1 MIPLLD
7 SSVERVP
14 QKPRILVVE
23 DEALVADDLEER
35 LSQLGYQVCGVV
47 DTAEQAIERAVALS
61 PDLVLMD
68 IHLLG
73 EKDGIEA
80 AAEIRLARD
89 IAVVFVTAHADDA
102 TLKRAGL
109 AEPFGYVLKPFDE
122 RELKATIEMALYRKQ
137 AEARLRKMERW
148 LATTLSSIGDGV
160 LATDR
165 AGRITYIN
173 AMGEAIT
180 GWSRE
185 AALGRDFYEVFVVQ
199 KEPVR
204 APLTDLLERAALDG
218 VTFSL
223 EEGHSLRT
231 RGGELRALDDT
242 IAPIREDDGLLTGY
256 VAVFRDASARKEAQQ
271 HRLQMEQ
278 KVREAQRFE
287 SLGLMAGGIA
297 HDFNNLLSIITLR
310 TSMSR
315 TQVAEGSEVGESLR
329 EIETAANRAAQLCN
343 QMLVYAGKRA
353 LTMEVLDLS
362 EVVRNAEPL
371 LRAALQNRAAL
382 VLELE
387 NGLPSILGDSG
398 QIQQAILNLV
408 LNGAEA
414 LASPGGRLTVG
425 TRKFWASQSFLSQ
438 CRFGADLPEGKYASL
453 KISDSGYG
461 MGQETLAHIFDPFF
475 TTKFAG
481 RGLGLP
487 AVLGI
492 VRAHGGTIGVQ
503 SAPGKGTTFQILF
516 PLTQLAARSDPTP
529 AGSVPSKSRWQGG
542 GRALLVDDDAAIRTV
557 GSLILSQCGFEA
569 ETAENGQQGV
579 QKLLARGGDYRVVL
593 LDLTMPGLHGDQVLK
608 VIRSHFLRLPVVLIS
623 GYTEEDTERL
633 YAADDRTIFLH
644 KPYSLDQLHAKLTTL
659 LGNQ

>member
-7 SSVERVP
+7 SSVERLP

-23 DEALVADDLEER
+23 DEALVAADLEER
-35 LSQLGYQVCGVV
+35 LSQLGYEVCGVV

-80 AAEIRLARD
+80 AADIRLARD

-122 RELKATIEMALYRKQ
+122 RELKATIQMALYRKQ

-185 AALGRDFYEVFVVQ
+185 AALGRNFYEVFVVQ

-256 VAVFRDASARKEAQQ
+256 VAVFRDGSARKEAQQ
-271 HRLQMEQ
+271 RRLQMEQ

-297 HDFNNLLSIITLR
+297 HDFNNLLSVITLR
-310 TSMSR
+310 TSISR
-315 TQVAEGSEVGESLR
+315 TQVAEGSEVGKSLR

-343 QMLVYAGKRA
+343 QMLVYAGKKA
-353 LTMEVLDLS
+353 LTMKALDLS
-362 EVVRNAEPL
+362 GVVRNAEPL
-371 LRAALQNRAAL
+371 LQAALRNRAAL
-382 VLELE
+382 VLKLE
-387 NGLPSILGDSG
+387 DGLPSVVADNA

-414 LASPGGRLTVG
+414 LASPGGQLTVR
-425 TRKFWASQSFLSQ
+425 TRRFRATRSFLSQ
-438 CRFGADLPEGKYASL
+438 CHLGADLSEGEYASL
-453 KISDSGYG
+453 EISDSGHG
-461 MGQETLAHIFDPFF
+461 MGQEMLVRIFDPFF
-475 TTKFAG
+475 TTKFTG
-481 RGLGLP
+481 RGLGLS
-487 AVLGI
+487 AVLGT
-492 VRAHGGTIGVQ
+492 VHAHGGTIAVQ

-516 PLTQLAARSDPTP
+516 PLMQLAAPSEPTSVSDT
-529 AGSVPSKSRWQGG
+529 PSKSQWQGS
-542 GRALLVDDDAAIRTV
+542 GRALLVDDDAAIRSV

-593 LDLTMPGLHGDQVLK
+593 LDLTMPGIHGDRVLK
-608 VIRSHFLRLPVVLIS
+608 IIRSHFPRLPVVLIS
-623 GYTEEDTERL
+623 GYTEENVERL

-644 KPYSLDQLHAKLTTL
+644 KPYSLDQLHAKLTAL

>member
-14 QKPRILVVE
+14 QKLRILVVE
-23 DEALVADDLEER
+23 DEALVAADLEER
-35 LSQLGYQVCGVV
+35 LSQLGYEVCGVV
-47 DTAEQAIERAVALS
+47 DTAEQAIERAAALS

-80 AAEIRLARD
+80 AADIRLARD

-160 LATDR
+160 LAADR

-199 KEPVR
+199 KEPER

-231 RGGELRALDDT
+231 RGGELRALDHT
-242 IAPIREDDGLLTGY
+242 IAPIREDDGMLTGY
-256 VAVFRDASARKEAQQ
+256 VAVFRDGSARKEAQQ

-297 HDFNNLLSIITLR
+297 HDFNNLLSVITLH
-310 TSMSR
+310 TSISR
-315 TQVAEGSEVGESLR
+315 TQAAEGSEVGESLR

-343 QMLVYAGKRA
+343 QMLVYAGKKA
-353 LTMEVLDLS
+353 LAMKALDLNG
-362 EVVRNAEPL
+362 VVRNAEPL
-371 LRAALQNRAAL
+371 LKAALRNRAAL
-382 VLELE
+382 VLKLE
-387 NGLPSILGDSG
+387 DGLPSVLADSA

-414 LASPGGRLTVG
+414 LASPGGQLTVR
-425 TRKFWASQSFLSQ
+425 TRRFRATRSFLSQ
-438 CRFGADLPEGKYASL
+438 CHLGADLSEGEYASL
-453 KISDSGYG
+453 EISDSGHG
-461 MGQETLAHIFDPFF
+461 MGQEMLVRIFDPFF
-475 TTKFAG
+475 TTKFTG
-481 RGLGLP
+481 RGLGLST
-487 AVLGI
+487 VLGT
-492 VRAHGGTIGVQ
+492 VHAHGGTIGVQ
-503 SAPGKGTTFQILF
+503 SAPGKGTNFQILF
-516 PLTQLAARSDPTP
+516 PLMQLAAPSEPT
-529 AGSVPSKSRWQGG
+529 SVNGTPSKSRWQGS
-542 GRALLVDDDAAIRTV
+542 GRALLVDDDAAIRSV

-579 QKLLARGGDYRVVL
+579 QKLLARKGDYRVVL
-593 LDLTMPGLHGDQVLK
+593 LDLTMPGIHGDRVLK
-608 VIRSHFLRLPVVLIS
+608 IIRSHFPRLPVVLIS
-623 GYTEEDTERL
+623 GYTEENVERL
-633 YAADDRTIFLH
+633 YAADDRTIFLQ
-644 KPYSLDQLHAKLTTL
+644 KPYSLEQLGAKLTAL

>member
-1 MIPLLD
+1 M
-7 SSVERVP
+7 
-14 QKPRILVVE
+14 VE
-23 DEALVADDLEER
+23 DEALVAADLEER
-35 LSQLGYQVCGVV
+35 LSQLGYEVCGVV

-80 AAEIRLARD
+80 AADIQLARD

-173 AMGEAIT
+173 AMGEVIT

-231 RGGELRALDDT
+231 RGGELRPLDDT

-256 VAVFRDASARKEAQQ
+256 VAVFRDGSARKEAQQ
-271 HRLQMEQ
+271 RRLQMEQ
-278 KVREAQRFE
+278 KAREAQRFE

-297 HDFNNLLSIITLR
+297 HDFNNLLSVITLR
-310 TSMSR
+310 TSISR

-343 QMLVYAGKRA
+343 QMLVYAGKKA
-353 LTMEVLDLS
+353 LTMEALDLS
-362 EVVRNAEPL
+362 GVVRNAQPL
-371 LRAALQNRAAL
+371 LQAALRNRAAL
-382 VLELE
+382 VLKLE
-387 NGLPSILGDSG
+387 DGLPSVLADSA

-414 LASPGGRLTVG
+414 LASPGGQLTVR
-425 TRKFWASQSFLSQ
+425 TRRFRATRSFLAQ
-438 CRFGADLPEGKYASL
+438 CHLGANLSEGEYASL
-453 KISDSGYG
+453 EISDSGHG
-461 MGQETLAHIFDPFF
+461 MGQEMLVRIFDPFF

-481 RGLGLP
+481 RGLGLS
-487 AVLGI
+487 AVLGT
-492 VRAHGGTIGVQ
+492 VHAHGGTIGVQ

-516 PLTQLAARSDPTP
+516 PLMQLAAPGAPT
-529 AGSVPSKSRWQGG
+529 SVSGTPSKSRWQGR
-542 GRALLVDDDAAIRTV
+542 GRALLVDDDAAIRSV
-557 GSLILSQCGFEA
+557 GSLI
-569 ETAENGQQGV
+569 
-579 QKLLARGGDYRVVL
+579 
-593 LDLTMPGLHGDQVLK
+593 
-608 VIRSHFLRLPVVLIS
+608 
-623 GYTEEDTERL
+623 
-633 YAADDRTIFLH
+633 
-644 KPYSLDQLHAKLTTL
+644 
-659 LGNQ
+659 